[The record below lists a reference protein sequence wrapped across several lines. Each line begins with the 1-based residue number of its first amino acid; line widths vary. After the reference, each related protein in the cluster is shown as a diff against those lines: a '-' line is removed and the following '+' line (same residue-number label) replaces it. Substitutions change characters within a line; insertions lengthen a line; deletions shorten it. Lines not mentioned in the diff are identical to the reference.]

1 MVAGGSTS
9 VAAITP
15 GVALRRPSGV
25 FPVLLRTRH
34 CYPPHPSPTLHSLAK
49 LVLLFPGLKVSLL
62 IRGGGLALKNRCFGA
77 TQAGCDSPP
86 SCYELAAPDENPHSP
101 STDGTCL
108 SSPQCTNCAPPQVV
122 GWNLSWLPLSLGLA
136 EWPKENPPLPMERN
150 SIKACSA
157 FQTHLQSHISLF
169 LDAISVPLKMS

>member
-15 GVALRRPSGV
+15 GVALPRPSGV

-77 TQAGCDSPP
+77 TQAGCDSPQAAMSWQPLMKTLIPLPQMALVFPAP
-86 SCYELAAPDENPHSP
+86 SAPTVPPHKLLAGTSAGCLFLWDLLSGQKRTLHSPWKETLLRPAAPSRHIYNLTFHFFWMQSL
-101 STDGTCL
+101 CL
-108 SSPQCTNCAPPQVV
+108 
-122 GWNLSWLPLSLGLA
+122 
-136 EWPKENPPLPMERN
+136 
-150 SIKACSA
+150 
-157 FQTHLQSHISLF
+157 
-169 LDAISVPLKMS
+169 